1 MACFEWNKLIKNVH
15 HRQRNQ
21 SFLWAYDL
29 VKPFRRAFILI
40 EWTLNSKNSHH
51 FFWFMLSSLPK
62 CAQFYCHVHP
72 DLAPFIDGFQST
84 GFYKLNCN
92 FFSCLF
98 NTFFSVGCCLLHFR
112 TIRRLIQKILLHKCH
127 HISDWIPLLSQ
138 IFETCATGE
147 RMSERRKNCMQ
158 KSI

>member
-72 DLAPFIDGFQST
+72 DLAPLSMDFNRQVFTNWIVIFSLVYST
-84 GFYKLNCN
+84 L
-92 FFSCLF
+92 
-98 NTFFSVGCCLLHFR
+98 FFSVGCCLLHFR

>member
-1 MACFEWNKLIKNVH
+1 MNTQFKEQPPFFLVH
-15 HRQRNQ
+15 VVVTTKMR
-21 SFLWAYDL
+21 SVL
-29 VKPFRRAFILI
+29 
-40 EWTLNSKNSHH
+40 
-51 FFWFMLSSLPK
+51 LSCSSR
-62 CAQFYCHVHP
+62 FGSI
-72 DLAPFIDGFQST
+72 IDGFQST